1 MNLKNIVTDLG
12 ALLGT
17 GKAAPPDASE
27 LARFQAIRE
36 SMLDMMGEDVR
47 RRFPD
52 VASDVRYARDAMT
65 LWYLRP
71 RVLQAMA
78 WSCGEIE
85 AERRVLALNEQF
97 EGLVPVSRRPRH

>member
-1 MNLKNIVTDLG
+1 MNLRKIVTDLG
-12 ALLGT
+12 ALLGA
-17 GKAAPPDASE
+17 GKEEAPDANE
-27 LARFQAIRE
+27 QARLQAIRDA
-36 SMLDMMGEDVR
+36 MLDMMGEDVR

-52 VASDVRYARDAMT
+52 VTSDVRYARDAMT

-78 WSCGEIE
+78 SACGEIE